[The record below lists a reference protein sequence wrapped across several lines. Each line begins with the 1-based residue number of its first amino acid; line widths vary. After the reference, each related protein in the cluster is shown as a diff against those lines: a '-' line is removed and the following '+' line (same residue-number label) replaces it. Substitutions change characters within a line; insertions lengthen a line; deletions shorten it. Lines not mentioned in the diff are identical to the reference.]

1 MRSMSRLGAAAFSA
15 LILLRAGAVWAASAP
30 SWESLPPMITPR
42 GEHTATVLQDGRVL
56 VVGGYPEL
64 DAFYYTNSEAMS
76 LRQVEIY
83 DPATKTW
90 SPAAPLGR
98 GRAGHAAILLPNGH
112 VLVAGGRQA
121 SEQTEGTE
129 LSSAETYDPASNTWT
144 AAGNLPLPHPDPSM
158 MLLNGKPVLVGL
170 AWNSRA
176 ILDMF
181 HTAVYDPETRNW
193 TELPFCDGASRVYP
207 VGATLLHDGR
217 VMAVGGGCSV
227 YDPESR
233 LWTWET
239 GAVLSTIE
247 YTYPGAVTLPGG
259 GVLVVGG
266 TTNGP
271 DPEVH
276 AFAQV
281 YLPEHRRWEPTS
293 GPYAPATT
301 PCRPTGSASIMG
313 LRTSLLPSGRVLLTG
328 GVQPCWAR
336 ESDGIII
343 PFHATMSIF
352 DESTLAWS
360 PLELE
365 PPVTMA
371 RAHHSATPLRDGS
384 VLIAGGY
391 VDVGGATTSALLF
404 RERSQLGAGCD
415 TDSDCNSG
423 FCADSVC
430 CDAACAGP
438 CDACAAAA
446 GASQD
451 GVCTP
456 VTGVA
461 CDDADACIAG
471 GVCEA
476 GACVGGGAAPDGT
489 PCSDGDVC
497 STASVCEAGA
507 CVGSSVA
514 ECLPADDCHE
524 APACDPEAGCA
535 ASGPAKP
542 DGAPCDVEATED
554 GWHETGRTNT
564 GLGFDDPMTTVLPD
578 GTVLAIGRWERS
590 TSPTYVGFWTRY
602 DPSTGAWQPD
612 QEIGGVETPE
622 TSTLLPDGTVL
633 VMGVTGS
640 GSTVRRFDPA
650 TGAWTS
656 AAPPLAGRSRHTATL
671 LADGRV
677 LAVGGDGR
685 SLYAGGNGVE
695 IYDPAADTWTAAA
708 PMIALRRDHTA
719 TLLQDGR
726 VLVAGG
732 SHNRARHSSAEV
744 YDPAT
749 DTWTSVGSM
758 GWGRAEHTMTQLA
771 DGRVLVVGGVADES
785 VTAAEVFD
793 PASGTWMSAGEMA
806 TARMSPGAALLAD
819 GRVMVTGESI
829 ASNDGALAAE
839 IYDPASGAWALAPAL
854 EVMIGRHAT
863 ARLRDGRVL
872 IAGGHAGNA
881 RLGYGYQPIANAWLY
896 VPAQAASR
904 GTCQAGA
911 CVPGGD
917 GSGGE
922 GGGGSGE
929 GGGGASG
936 GGGGASAGG
945 GGGGADASGG
955 GGADASGGSA
965 SGGGGTGGMATGGHG
980 GDASSG
986 TGGGAVSGSGGDASG
1001 GGGAGGMATGG
1012 HGGDASGGAGGM
1024 ATGGHGGDAS
1034 GGGNA
1039 SSGGNASTGGAGGE
1053 GGTGGAVAGGH
1064 GGDAGSGGDATST
1077 TTSATGGGSDAI
1089 ASTSA
1094 GATGAQSSGGGD
1106 PPLPSAG
1113 GGGGCRMT
1121 PGNQGGPD
1129 WLLALAALAS
1139 TRLRRRRARSSRPT

>member
-1 MRSMSRLGAAAFSA
+1 MRSISRLGSAAAGG

-30 SWESLPPMITPR
+30 SWESLPPMNTPR

-56 VVGGYPEL
+56 VAGGYPEL
-64 DAFYYTNSEAMS
+64 DAFPYTTTAAMS

-83 DPATKTW
+83 DPATRTW
-90 SPAAPLGR
+90 SPAAPLGQ

-112 VLVAGGRQA
+112 VLVAGGRHT
-121 SEQTEGTE
+121 SRQTGGTE
-129 LSSAETYDPASNTWT
+129 LSLAETYDPVSNTWT
-144 AAGNLPLPHPDPSM
+144 VAGNLRLPHPDPTM
-158 MLLNGKPVLVGL
+158 MLMDGKPVLVGL

-176 ILDMF
+176 VLDVF
-181 HTAVYDPETRNW
+181 HTAVYDPETRDW
-193 TELPFCDGASRVYP
+193 TELPYCDNASRIDP
-207 VGATLLHDGR
+207 VSATLLHDGR
-217 VMAVGGGCSV
+217 VMAIGAGCSV

-247 YTYPGAVTLPGG
+247 YRHLAAVTLPRG

-266 TTNGP
+266 TPRGP
-271 DPEVH
+271 DPEVR

-301 PCRPTGSASIMG
+301 PCRPSGDSYIDGM
-313 LRTSLLPSGRVLLTG
+313 RTSLLPSGRVLLTG

-336 ESDGIII
+336 DSADVIF
-343 PFHATMSIF
+343 PFHATMSLF
-352 DESTLAWS
+352 DEATLAWS
-360 PLELE
+360 LLELE
-365 PPVTMA
+365 PPVPMA

-391 VDVGGATTSALLF
+391 AGAGGATASAALF
-404 RERSQLGAGCD
+404 RERSQLGMGCD
-415 TDSDCNSG
+415 ADSDCDSG

-456 VTGVA
+456 VAGVA
-461 CDDADACIAG
+461 CDDADACMAG
-471 GVCEA
+471 GVCDA
-476 GACVGGGAAPDGT
+476 GACVGGHAAPDGT

-514 ECLPADDCHE
+514 ACLPADGCHE

-535 ASGPAKP
+535 APGPAKP
-542 DGAPCDVEATED
+542 DGTPCDVEVTED
-554 GWHETGRTNT
+554 GWRATGRTA
-564 GLGFDDPMTTVLPD
+564 GLGVDDPITTVLPD
-578 GTVLAIGRWERS
+578 GTVLALGRGELNA
-590 TSPTYVGFWTRY
+590 SPGYVGFWTLY
-602 DPSTGAWQPD
+602 DPSTEAWVPA
-612 QEIGGVETPE
+612 QEIGDVVTPE

-633 VMGVTGS
+633 VIGGTGG
-640 GSTVRRFDPA
+640 GSTAKRFDPA
-650 TGAWTS
+650 SGVWTP
-656 AAPPLAGRSRHTATL
+656 AAPPLALRSRHTATP

-677 LAVGGDGR
+677 LAAGGAG
-685 SLYAGGNGVE
+685 LYLYEGGNGVE
-695 IYDPAADTWTAAA
+695 IYDPVADTWTAAA

-732 SHNRARHSSAEV
+732 SHARARHPSAEV

-758 GWGRAEHTMTQLA
+758 GWGRAEHTATRLA
-771 DGRVLVVGGVADES
+771 DGRVLVVGGLADEG
-785 VTAAEVFD
+785 VTTAEVFD
-793 PASGTWMSAGEMA
+793 PASGTWTSAGEMA

-819 GRVMVTGESI
+819 GRVLVAGESI

-839 IYDPASGAWALAPAL
+839 IYDPVSGTWALAPAL
-854 EVMIGRHAT
+854 DVMIGRHAT
-863 ARLRDGRVL
+863 VRLHDGRVL
-872 IAGGHAGNA
+872 VAGGHAGNA
-881 RLGYGYQPIANAWLY
+881 RYGYGYQAIANAWLY
-896 VPAQAASR
+896 VPAQPASP

-911 CVPGGD
+911 CVPQGD
-917 GSGGE
+917 GSGGD

-929 GGGGASG
+929 GGGGAGGSG
-936 GGGGASAGG
+936 GG
-945 GGGGADASGG
+945 
-955 GGADASGGSA
+955 
-965 SGGGGTGGMATGGHG
+965 
-980 GDASSG
+980 
-986 TGGGAVSGSGGDASG
+986 GGDASG
-1001 GGGAGGMATGG
+1001 GGGGS
-1012 HGGDASGGAGGM
+1012 SGGG
-1024 ATGGHGGDAS
+1024 GGDAS
-1034 GGGNA
+1034 GGGGGSSGGGGDASGGGAATGGHGGGA
-1039 SSGGNASTGGAGGE
+1039 SSGGNSGAGGV
-1053 GGTGGAVAGGH
+1053 GGAAGGH
-1064 GGDAGSGGDATST
+1064 GGDGGSEGPATST
-1077 TTSATGGGSDAI
+1077 TTATGGGDAT

-1094 GATGAQSSGGGD
+1094 GGTGAQSSGGGD
-1106 PPLPSAG
+1106 LPLPS

-1121 PGNQGGPD
+1121 PGDQGGPA
-1129 WLLALAALAS
+1129 WLLALGALAS
-1139 TRLRRRRARSSRPT
+1139 TRLRRRATVRGGHLALGRRGFRG